1 MAKIRLLKASGTPY
15 EIGLKHGQAYRN
27 DIRRY
32 AKERVHLVCDG
43 LWSGHPLTPD
53 EVIALAEQ
61 CVPAHE
67 AYAPDL
73 MKELRGM
80 AKATGLSL
88 GELIIVGGF
97 TDFVD
102 TVYGVYRQQR
112 EPAITRLPVDDCTAF
127 LVPDNAADGAG
138 FFGQTWD
145 MHDTATEFVILLE
158 VETANTPKAL
168 VFTTTGCVGQ
178 IGMNEHG
185 VCIGINN
192 LMATDGQV
200 GVTWPFVVRK
210 ALQQAN
216 AEAALACVT
225 EAKLAGAHN
234 YLIFDANGTG
244 YNVEAMSSHCEVTPL
259 EDVPLSHT
267 NHCLLPETLAY
278 AQERPEASQISS
290 ENRLSKANE
299 LMEKRP
305 LTIDDLIAVT
315 REPSAI
321 CTRSKPPFHVE
332 SCGAAIMQPKTG
344 HFWAVWGL
352 PDENEYEEF
361 SLTS

>member
-1 MAKIRLLKASGTPY
+1 MAKIRVVKTSGTPFEMGY
-15 EIGLKHGQAYRN
+15 QHGMAHRE
-27 DIRRY
+27 DIIRY
-32 AKERVHLVCDG
+32 TKERVHIVCGG
-43 LWSGHPLTPD
+43 LWSGHQLEPE
-53 EVIALAEQ
+53 EVIALADR
-61 CVPAHE
+61 CIPDHN

-73 MKELRGM
+73 MDELRGM
-80 AKATGLSL
+80 SKATGLSL

-102 TVYGVYRQQR
+102 TVYSEYRKQQ
-112 EPAITRLPVDDCTAF
+112 EPVLERLPIDDCTAF
-127 LVPDNAADGAG
+127 IVPDSAADSAG

-158 VETANTPKAL
+158 VDTPEQPKSL
-168 VFTTTGCVGQ
+168 VFTTTGCIGQ

-192 LMATDGQV
+192 LMATDGQI

-210 ALQQAN
+210 ALQQDN
-216 AEAALACVT
+216 ADDALKCIT

-234 YLIFDANGTG
+234 YLIFDKHGKG
-244 YNVEAMSSHCEVTPL
+244 YNVEAMSSRCEITPL
-259 EDVPLSHT
+259 DETPISHT
-267 NHCLLPETLAY
+267 NHCLLPQTLEF
-278 AQERPEASQISS
+278 AQERPEASQLSS
-290 ENRLSKANE
+290 ENRLSMANE
-299 LMEKRP
+299 LLEKRP
-305 LTIDDLIAVT
+305 LSIDDLIAVT

-332 SCGAAIMQPKTG
+332 SCGAAIMQPKAG
-344 HFWAVWGL
+344 KFWAVWGL

-361 SLTS
+361 SI